1 MSNKLIIIVIGVL
14 MVFMLGLGGGLFM
27 MWNKLS
33 AVSAQAAANTN
44 EEPGQETLAEESTVE
59 QMLGPIFALDT
70 FIVNLADKG
79 GNRYLRVTMDLELGN
94 KELEE
99 EITKRLPQVRDSI
112 LMILPTKQFA
122 DINSVEGKT
131 ALRDEML
138 NKINGFLGQGQ
149 ISNIYFKEFV
159 VQ

>member
-1 MSNKLIIIVIGVL
+1 MSNKILLLLIGVL
-14 MVFMLGLGGGLFM
+14 MVLMLGLGGGLFM

-33 AVSAQAAANTN
+33 TLNTQRVADAGEKPEQ
-44 EEPGQETLAEESTVE
+44 EENFEHP
-59 QMLGPIFALDT
+59 LGPIFSLDT

-94 KELEE
+94 SELET
-99 EITKRLPQVRDSI
+99 EINKRLPQVRDSI
-112 LMILPTKQFA
+112 LMILPTKRFE
-122 DINSVEGKT
+122 DISTVQGKT

-138 NKINGFLGQGQ
+138 ETINGYLAQGK
-149 ISNIYFKEFV
+149 ITKIYFKEFV

>member
-1 MSNKLIIIVIGVL
+1 M
-14 MVFMLGLGGGLFM
+14 MVFVLGLGGGLFM

-33 AVSAQAAANTN
+33 AMETQAMSPSDQEASVPV
-44 EEPGQETLAEESTVE
+44 EEL
-59 QMLGPIFALDT
+59 LGPIYPLDT

-79 GNRYLRVTMDLELGN
+79 GKRYLRITIDLELDG
-94 KELEE
+94 KELES

-112 LMILPTKQFA
+112 LTILPTKRFE
-122 DINSVEGKT
+122 DISSAKGKT

-138 NKINGFLGQGQ
+138 ERINGMLARGQ
-149 ISNIYFKEFV
+149 ITNIYFKEFV